1 MGRRRGRTNYT
12 LVILIVVVICCCCLV
27 SSTTAGAATVTTLG
41 GDKNVGPTGP
51 DYPTGRYVKLQQTTA
66 YDSTNVGN
74 EYKILNLAELE
85 VFDENDKKI
94 SHQRPVTMSSQL
106 DGYSGDR
113 LTDGSFNN
121 FAHTKT
127 GDQRELDWMMVDLGA
142 EHKIKAL
149 LITNRTDC
157 CKDRAIGIRAIVLD
171 SNKKAVKSTPAIVIV
186 EDSYEF
192 VFDESKGWSR
202 PGGNET

>member
-1 MGRRRGRTNYT
+1 MGRRRGRTNVG

-41 GDKNVGPTGP
+41 PQKNVGPTGP
-51 DYPTGRYVKLQQTTA
+51 DYPTGRYVKLQQITA
-66 YDSTNVGN
+66 YDGTSADNK
-74 EYKILNLAELE
+74 YKIMNLAEVE

-94 SHQRPVTMSSQL
+94 SHRRPVTMSS
-106 DGYSGDR
+106 GSGGER

-121 FAHTKT
+121 FTSTNK
-127 GDQRELDWMMVDLGA
+127 GDQRELDWMMVDLGS

-157 CKDRAIGIRAIVLD
+157 CKERAIGIRAIVLD
-171 SNKKAVKSTPAIVIV
+171 ADKKTVKSTPAIVIV

>member
-1 MGRRRGRTNYT
+1 MGRRRGRTNVG

-41 GDKNVGPTGP
+41 GQKNAGPTGP
-51 DYPTGRYVKLQQTTA
+51 NYPTGRYVKLQQTTA
-66 YDSTNVGN
+66 YDGTSTDNK
-74 EYKILNLAELE
+74 YKIINLAELE

-94 SHQRPVTMSSQL
+94 SHRRPVTVSS
-106 DGYSGDR
+106 GYGGAN

-121 FAHTKT
+121 LAQTNA
-127 GDQRELDWMMVDLGA
+127 GDQRELDWMMVDLGS
-142 EHKIKAL
+142 EHKIKTL
-149 LITNRTDC
+149 LITNGTNC
-157 CKDRAIGIRAIVLD
+157 CKERAIGIRAIVLD
-171 SNKKAVKSTPAIVIV
+171 ANKKTVKSTPAIVIV

>member
-1 MGRRRGRTNYT
+1 MGRRRGRTNVG

-41 GDKNVGPTGP
+41 EEKNQGPTEP

-66 YDSTNVGN
+66 YDGTSADNK
-74 EYKILNLAELE
+74 YKIINLAELE

-94 SHQRPVTMSSQL
+94 SHRRPVTMSS
-106 DGYSGDR
+106 GSGGET

-121 FAHTKT
+121 FTSTKS
-127 GDQRELDWMMVDLGA
+127 GDQRELDWMMVDLGS

-157 CKDRAIGIRAIVLD
+157 CKERAIGIRAIVLD
-171 SNKKAVKSTPAIVIV
+171 ADKKTVKSTPAIVIV